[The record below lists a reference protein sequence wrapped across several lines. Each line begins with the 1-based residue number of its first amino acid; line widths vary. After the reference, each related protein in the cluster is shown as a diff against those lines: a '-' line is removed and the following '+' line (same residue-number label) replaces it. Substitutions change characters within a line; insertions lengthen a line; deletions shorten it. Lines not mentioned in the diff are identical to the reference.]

1 MVKDPFFRN
10 QPQNERWRK
19 RVKARSYQFLNLSVS
34 FNDTNRDMI
43 LFFSKKER
51 CCSIDYFM
59 ICRHF
64 KPLGSFFCI
73 FSRLFR
79 EQRKPNS
86 TSLTI
91 HKRQQSRSQCS
102 RAAFFKASLYLL
114 YLHSSTGQKRPGLDH
129 F

>member
-1 MVKDPFFRN
+1 M
-10 QPQNERWRK
+10 
-19 RVKARSYQFLNLSVS
+19 KARSYQFLHLSVS
-34 FNDTNRDMI
+34 FNDTNRDTI

-91 HKRQQSRSQCS
+91 HKRQQSRS
-102 RAAFFKASLYLL
+102 RAAFFKATLYLL
-114 YLHSSTGQKRPGLDH
+114 YIYIQARVKNDPDWIIFNLGCEPESIFFLSK
-129 F
+129 

>member
-1 MVKDPFFRN
+1 M
-10 QPQNERWRK
+10 
-19 RVKARSYQFLNLSVS
+19 KARSYQFLNLSVS

-91 HKRQQSRSQCS
+91 HKRQQSRS
-102 RAAFFKASLYLL
+102 RAAFFKATLYLL
-114 YLHSSTGQKRPGLDH
+114 YLHSSTGSKTTRIGSFLIYLGCEPESIFSLEAK
-129 F
+129 

>member
-1 MVKDPFFRN
+1 M
-10 QPQNERWRK
+10 
-19 RVKARSYQFLNLSVS
+19 KARSYQFLHLSVS

-91 HKRQQSRSQCS
+91 HKRQQSRS
-102 RAAFFKASLYLL
+102 RAAFFKATLYLL
-114 YLHSSTGQKRPGLDH
+114 YIYIQARVKNDPDWIIFNLGCEPESIFFLSK
-129 F
+129 